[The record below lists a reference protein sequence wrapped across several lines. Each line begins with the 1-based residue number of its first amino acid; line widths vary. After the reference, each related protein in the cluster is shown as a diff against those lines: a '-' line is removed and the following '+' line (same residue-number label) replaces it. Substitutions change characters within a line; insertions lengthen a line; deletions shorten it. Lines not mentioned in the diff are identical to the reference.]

1 MVIPGDSQASLRPK
15 APCKSLLADP
25 RPYTCFRFTGCLWLL
40 LATVLAGPPATAQDS
55 GQDSGISPSQAGR
68 VAESQKDYIGA
79 RYRSNN
85 TRDPFLNPLRNRTKP
100 KQADREFADSRK
112 PPGIGG
118 ATIDQLSFEGTSF
131 RDNRR
136 LAIIRGADKRAYFL
150 EEGARFF
157 DGYLKTILPDTI
169 ILVRETK
176 LRSGKV
182 LTQDVTR
189 RLRK

>member
-1 MVIPGDSQASLRPK
+1 MVIPGDSQASLRLK
-15 APCKSLLADP
+15 APCKSLLAGT
-25 RPYTCFRFTGCLWLL
+25 RPYTCFRFKGCLWLL
-40 LATVLAGPPATAQDS
+40 LATVLARPATA
-55 GQDSGISPSQAGR
+55 QDSGISPSQAGR

-85 TRDPFLNPLRNRTKP
+85 TRDPFLNPLKNRKKP
-100 KQADREFADSRK
+100 KQVDREFADSRK

-118 ATIDQLSFEGTSF
+118 ATIDELSFEGTSL
-131 RDNRR
+131 RDDRR
-136 LAIIRGADKRAYFL
+136 LAIIRAADKRAYFL

-176 LRSGKV
+176 LRSGKL